1 MPVTIIEQS
10 EKWKE
15 SGGLARAIAKFCE
28 KDGFDLATDDFQ
40 QIIFNQIRNKTNLS
54 RKDMKKLYK
63 LFIETIGKIEISD
76 MTYLEYGLDNL
87 ELECDLDMIDEN
99 DDYLPIFREVE
110 GLYYNTPIPS
120 ILYETQLLK

>member
-15 SGGLARAIAKFCE
+15 SGGLARAISKFCE
-28 KDGFDLATDDFQ
+28 KNGFDLATDDFQ
-40 QIIFNQIRNKTNLS
+40 QIIFNQIRNKTKLS

-76 MTYLEYGLDNL
+76 MTYLEDGLDNL

-110 GLYYNTPIPS
+110 GLYYKTPIPS

>member
-1 MPVTIIEQS
+1 MPVTIIEQN

-15 SGGLARAIAKFCE
+15 SGGLARAISKFVE

-40 QIIFNQIRNKTNLS
+40 EIIFNQIRNKKKLS

-110 GLYYNTPIPS
+110 GLYYKTPIPS

>member
-15 SGGLARAIAKFCE
+15 SGGLARAISKFVE

-110 GLYYNTPIPS
+110 GLYYKTPIPS

>member
-10 EKWKE
+10 DKWKE
-15 SGGLARAIAKFCE
+15 SGGLARAISKFCE

-110 GLYYNTPIPS
+110 GLYYKTPIPS

>member
-1 MPVTIIEQS
+1 MPVTIIEQN

-15 SGGLARAIAKFCE
+15 SGGLARAISKFCE

-110 GLYYNTPIPS
+110 GLYYKTPIPS

>member
-10 EKWKE
+10 DKWKE
-15 SGGLARAIAKFCE
+15 SGGLARAISKFCE

-40 QIIFNQIRNKTNLS
+40 QIIFNQIRNKTRLS

-76 MTYLEYGLDNL
+76 MTYLEDGLDNL
-87 ELECDLDMIDEN
+87 ELECYLDMNDAN
-99 DDYLPIFREVE
+99 DDYLPVFREVD
-110 GLYYNTPIPS
+110 GFYYMTPIPC
-120 ILYETQLLK
+120 ILYKTQLLK

>member
-1 MPVTIIEQS
+1 M
-10 EKWKE
+10 
-15 SGGLARAIAKFCE
+15 GGLARAIATFCE

-76 MTYLEYGLDNL
+76 MKYLEYGLDNL
-87 ELECDLDMIDEN
+87 ELECDLDMIDEIV
-99 DDYLPIFREVE
+99 DYLLIFRQVE
-110 GLYYNTPIPS
+110 GLYYKTPIPS

>member
-15 SGGLARAIAKFCE
+15 SGGLARAISKFGE

-40 QIIFNQIRNKTNLS
+40 EIIFNQIRNKKKLS

-76 MTYLEYGLDNL
+76 MTYLEDGLDNL

-110 GLYYNTPIPS
+110 GLYYKTPIPS